1 MDWEIHQMDVKAGFL
16 NGVLEVE
23 IYMDQLEGFIQKGKE
38 HLMYKLKKILYR
50 FKQSPIEYYHHIHS
64 FFINEG
70 FGKSQADY

>member
-38 HLMYKLKKILYR
+38 HLMYK
-50 FKQSPIEYYHHIHS
+50 QSPIEYYHHIHS